1 MPLCPFQIYRPL
13 GNVGDPLIPVNSG
26 YGLRVHPVSGQ
37 TSMHH
42 GIDIPAPKGTPVRA
56 VRDGVVEWSYFS
68 DTAGNLI
75 KIKHD
80 NGAQSNYMH
89 LDFRLVDK
97 GAPVRAGDV
106 IGFVG
111 STGTATGD
119 HLHLELKDANGQ
131 EFDPYQCYMAS
142 KWQSPY
148 GRPMPGTEEYE
159 KQQRRWIWWAAGAG
173 ALLIGGIII
182 IAATRDEDKRTARQA
197 KRQAKRL
204 TS

>member
-1 MPLCPFQIYRPL
+1 MPLCPIQIYRPL
-13 GNVGDPLIPVNSG
+13 GNVGDPLIPVISG
-26 YGLRVHPVSGQ
+26 YGLRVHPVDGV
-37 TSMHH
+37 TSMHN

-75 KIKHD
+75 EIKHT
-80 NGAQSNYMH
+80 NGYSSKYFH
-89 LDFRLVDK
+89 LDFRLVPK
-97 GAPVRAGDV
+97 GEPVRAGDV

-119 HLHLELKDANGQ
+119 HLHFELEDPNGNR
-131 EFDPYQCYMAS
+131 FDPYQCYMAS
-142 KWQSPY
+142 DWQSPY
-148 GRPMPGTEEYE
+148 GRPMPGSEEYE

-182 IAATRDEDKRTARQA
+182 IAATRDKEKAQARRSRR
-197 KRQAKRL
+197 KTKRL